1 MFQEVG
7 DGRGGDGMMVKVGAG
22 GHHQE
27 TKPQMVH
34 KERLT
39 QHHKCKKDSMRY
51 VMVGGVMFQ

>member
-27 TKPQMVH
+27 TNH
-34 KERLT
+34 KWYI
-39 QHHKCKKDSMRY
+39 KKDSHNITSVRKTP
-51 VMVGGVMFQ
+51 

>member
-7 DGRGGDGMMVKVGAG
+7 DGGGGDGMMVKVGAG

-34 KERLT
+34 KERL
-39 QHHKCKKDSMRY
+39 HEVCDGGRGD
-51 VMVGGVMFQ
+51 VPVGR